1 MMFDGFTRA
10 RFRSDDADV
19 AYVLGGSGPPVL
31 LLHGF
36 PQTHAM
42 WARIAPLL
50 AERFTVVAAD
60 LRGYG
65 DSGKPACLPDHT
77 NYSFRAMACDQIALM
92 SALGFERFHVA
103 GHDRGGR
110 VGHRMALDHPGRVAS
125 LAMLDIVPTYAMLME
140 TNRHVAAAYWHW
152 YFLAQ
157 PEPLPETLIGRDPD
171 FFYETCLTGWGKAA
185 LAEFGPAQLQAYRTA
200 WRNPAVI
207 HGTCADYRAALTVDL
222 AHDAADIGLKV
233 ACPAL
238 VFWGTKG
245 LMHQLF
251 DMEEAWSKRLSSPRF
266 AMLPGGHF
274 FPDQFPE
281 ETASRLLAF
290 LDGVA

>member
-1 MMFDGFTRA
+1 MFDGFTRA
-10 RFRSDDADV
+10 RFQSDEADV
-19 AYVLGGSGPPVL
+19 AYVMGGSGPPVL
-31 LLHGF
+31 LLHGY

-50 AERFTVVAAD
+50 AERFTVIAAD

-65 DSGKPACLPDHT
+65 DSGKPECLPDHT
-77 NYSFRAMACDQIALM
+77 NYSFRAMGEDLLALM
-92 SALGFERFHVA
+92 SALGFKRFHLV

-110 VGHRMALDHPGRVAS
+110 VAHRMALDQLDRIAS

-157 PEPLPETLIGRDPD
+157 PAPLPETLIGRDPD
-171 FFYETCLTGWGKAA
+171 FFFETCLTGWGKAA
-185 LAEFGPAQLQAYRTA
+185 LAEFDPAQMQAYRTA

-207 HGTCADYRAALTVDL
+207 QGSCADYRAALTVDL
-222 AHDAADIGLKV
+222 AHDAADIGRRV
-233 ACPAL
+233 GCPAL

-251 DMEEAWSKRLSSPRF
+251 DMEEVWSQRLSSAQF
-266 AMLPGGHF
+266 ATLPGGHF

-281 ETASRLLAF
+281 ETAARLLTF
-290 LDGVA
+290 IEGNV